1 MSINHGGNTLTYS
14 ESNGEITIT
23 GGTITNSDLVIPETI
38 SGKPVVAIGNTAFSA
53 SNNNDPITT
62 VSFPSSL
69 ETIGFA
75 AFYNK
80 SITAIT
86 FPEDSS
92 LKEIKNGAFQNNS
105 ISTISFPSSI
115 EKIRDTTFENN
126 AISSL
131 HFPVSLKTI
140 GWGAFRYQTIN
151 SVTFAGTSAQN
162 GGNLTSIG
170 QYAFI
175 KSSGDYGNDFDNTYD
190 GVAWTNPADL
200 PSWFK
205 PPVSTQSS
213 ASGSGDPYISPF
225 FAN

>member
-69 ETIGFA
+69 ETIGFG
-75 AFYNK
+75 AFLNK

-92 LKEIKNGAFQNNS
+92 LKEIKNGAFQNN
-105 ISTISFPSSI
+105 
-115 EKIRDTTFENN
+115 

-131 HFPVSLKTI
+131 HFPDSLKTI
-140 GWGAFRYQTIN
+140 GWGAFRDQTIN
-151 SVTFAGTSAQN
+151 SVTFAGTRAQN
-162 GGNLTSIG
+162 AGNLESIG
-170 QYAFI
+170 QYAFS
-175 KSSGDYGNDFDNTYD
+175 KNAMSEEYGNDFDNTYD
-190 GVAWTNPADL
+190 GIAWSNPNPVPAWLEPLL
-200 PSWFK
+200 PAQTS
-205 PPVSTQSS
+205 
-213 ASGSGDPYISPF
+213 SGSGDPYISPF
-225 FAN
+225 FVN